1 MSVRPVTV
9 GEETF
14 AFGHP
19 WINILSTYGALQG
32 VLTFLYRRRI
42 PFQSNWFATPGSLP
56 VFAVFVLGGYLGGG
70 LIGMGVFSDWN
81 IIRLTMQHREDKSR
95 LTDGQLIKN
104 FHTSNA

>member
-14 AFGHP
+14 AMGHP

-42 PFQSNWFATPGSLP
+42 PF
-56 VFAVFVLGGYLGGG
+56 
-70 LIGMGVFSDWN
+70 
-81 IIRLTMQHREDKSR
+81 
-95 LTDGQLIKN
+95 
-104 FHTSNA
+104 

>member
-14 AFGHP
+14 AMGHP

-70 LIGMGVFSDWN
+70 AIGMAMFTDWN
-81 IIRLTMQHREDKSR
+81 LVRLTMQHRDDKAR
-95 LTDGQLIKN
+95 LTDSQLVRH
-104 FHTSNA
+104 FHTA